1 MSHARPVTAMSVVTI
16 TVFDRLWGRLWE
28 RKYMQHRRA
37 LALTG
42 ATLALSGAI
51 GLAWLARDS
60 GADRPA
66 SAPSASSSALRV
78 LIPGKPG
85 ESATVTDADNVTP
98 PTGPPFNK
106 ADVTYAQMM
115 IAHHAQAIQMADLA
129 PERAANAGVRN
140 LASRITAAQG
150 PEIGAL
156 RAWLADRGQPESD
169 PSHDH
174 ATMPGMQSTQAMAEL
189 TAARGAEFDR
199 RFITMM
205 TEHHR
210 GAQTMVGDLL
220 TKGSDVRLS
229 EMGNETAI
237 EQVGEMRRMADLGVV

>member
-1 MSHARPVTAMSVVTI
+1 
-16 TVFDRLWGRLWE
+16 
-28 RKYMQHRRA
+28 MQHRRA

-60 GADRPA
+60 GDDRPV
-66 SAPSASSSALRV
+66 SAPSASSSPFRV
-78 LIPGKPG
+78 IIPGKPG
-85 ESATVTDADNVTP
+85 ESAVVTDSDKVTP
-98 PTGPPFNK
+98 PTNPPFNK

-115 IAHHAQAIQMADLA
+115 IAHHAQAIQMAELA
-129 PERAANAGVRN
+129 PDRAADPGVKN
-140 LASRITAAQG
+140 LASRISAAQG

-169 PSHDH
+169 PAHDH
-174 ATMPGMQSTQAMAEL
+174 ATMAGMQSTQAMAEL
-189 TAARGAEFDR
+189 TAARGADFDR
-199 RFITMM
+199 RFVTMM
-205 TEHHR
+205 TAHHK

-220 TKGSDVRLS
+220 QQGSDLKLS

-237 EQVGEMRRMADLGVV
+237 EQVSEIRRMAELGVL